1 MFFFGNK
8 RNSIN
13 KIGGYIA
20 YYKLEDWWLNSFTEE
35 ERSII
40 KKVYSPLG
48 STKAIDKGYISS
60 SSQSKLTFLATLAA
74 WFKKPEHYIIGKKIL
89 IEVEKHIEE
98 INNILDLHFYY
109 LNCIEVFYR
118 NRNED
123 EDALNLAIKACKK
136 QIEINKKVKS
146 AFLKDYPE
154 NDLPHHTGYKQLA
167 IIYEKQGDIDKALKI
182 TKESLANGW
191 NIEDC
196 NSRIMRLEKKL
207 LKMKK

>member
-8 RNSIN
+8 KKVRNR
-13 KIGGYIA
+13 IGGYIA
-20 YYKLEDWWLNSFTEE
+20 YHKLEFWWLNDFSEE
-35 ERSII
+35 ERRII

-48 STKAIDKGYISS
+48 SNKSVDEGYITS
-60 SSQSKLTFLATLAA
+60 SSQSKPMFLATLAT
-74 WFKKPEHYIIGKKIL
+74 WFKKPEYYIIGKKML
-89 IEVEKHIEE
+89 IESEKYIEE
-98 INNILDLHFYY
+98 INDILDLHFYY
-109 LNCIEVFYR
+109 LTCIEVFYR

-123 EDALNLAIKACKK
+123 ENALNLAIKACKK

-167 IIYEKQGDIDKALKI
+167 IIYEKQGDIDKALEI